1 MENIAL
7 IIVICVLALILI
19 VMGIILIFVL
29 KNNSKNKDGNNFKN
43 DLDEIKKTLTTSSL
57 ETKSAIKDELLH
69 VSKGLNDQV
78 LSNLKVQNDNFSQLK
93 DDLIRKNT
101 ENNENLLK
109 KVDSNFSLT
118 NNKINDNFIT
128 LTKQVEDKMSST
140 DGKIKENLDKGF
152 KDNIES
158 LQKVNLTLGK
168 ISESQKNIDNLNT
181 QIVKLNTVFSN
192 NQIRGKFGE
201 IQLEKILQAIF
212 GEARNIYDF
221 QYEMDLK
228 DRKVRPDA
236 VIHLDDEDKTIL
248 CIDSKFSFVS
258 YGEIFDK
265 NPKDQKD
272 QDLKLI
278 DLKSDLQ
285 NQIKKIN
292 KDYIVKD
299 KTYIYALMFIPS
311 DSIYNFIYLN
321 DYLYENVIE
330 YARKLNVILVSPSTI
345 QPILANINILRINL
359 NLSKNIKKV
368 VEEIDKLSKASNTL
382 NKKWTDFS
390 TTFKTL
396 VKRKGELD
404 NPINNIYNKT
414 KNVVETAIKKD
425 VINES
430 ELSDSID
437 INKEFE
443 FEEIDENEEE

>member
-212 GEARNIYDF
+212 GEARNTYDF

-265 NPKDQKD
+265 NPKD

>member
-118 NNKINDNFIT
+118 NNKINDSFIT

-265 NPKDQKD
+265 NPKD

>member
-1 MENIAL
+1 MENVAL
-7 IIVICVLALILI
+7 IIVICVLAIILI
-19 VMGIILIFVL
+19 IMGIILIVVL
-29 KNNSKNKDGNNFKN
+29 KNNSKNKNSENFKN

-57 ETKSAIKDELLH
+57 ETKSAIKDELLY
-69 VSKGLNDQV
+69 VSKGLNEQV
-78 LSNLKVQNDNFSQLK
+78 LSNLKVQNENFSNLK
-93 DDLIRKNT
+93 DELLRKNS
-101 ENNENLLK
+101 ENNDNLLK

-118 NNKINDNFIT
+118 NNKINDSFIT
-128 LTKQVEDKMSST
+128 LTKQVEDKMAST
-140 DGKIKENLDKGF
+140 DGAIKENLDKGF

-168 ISESQKNIDNLNT
+168 ISETQKNIDNLNT

-201 IQLEKILQAIF
+201 IQLEKILQTIF
-212 GEARNIYDF
+212 GDGRGIYDF

-265 NPKDQKD
+265 NPKDQ
-272 QDLKLI
+272 DLKLV

-292 KDYIVKD
+292 KDYIIKD

-359 NLSKNIKKV
+359 DLSRNIKKV
-368 VEEIDKLSKASNTL
+368 VEEINSVNKASITL
-382 NKKWTDFS
+382 NKKWEDFS
-390 TTFKTL
+390 KTFKTL
-396 VKRKGELD
+396 VKKKGELD
-404 NPINNIYNKT
+404 NPIKNIYNKT
-414 KNVVETAIKKD
+414 KNVVETAVKKD

-430 ELSDSID
+430 ELNDSID
-437 INKEFE
+437 IDKEFE
-443 FEEIDENEEE
+443 FEQIDENKED

>member
-265 NPKDQKD
+265 NPKDQ
-272 QDLKLI
+272 DLKLI

-414 KNVVETAIKKD
+414 KNVVKTAIKKD

>member
-265 NPKDQKD
+265 NPKDQ
-272 QDLKLI
+272 DLKLI

>member
-1 MENIAL
+1 
-7 IIVICVLALILI
+7 
-19 VMGIILIFVL
+19 MGIILIFVL

-212 GEARNIYDF
+212 GEARNTYDF

-265 NPKDQKD
+265 NPKD